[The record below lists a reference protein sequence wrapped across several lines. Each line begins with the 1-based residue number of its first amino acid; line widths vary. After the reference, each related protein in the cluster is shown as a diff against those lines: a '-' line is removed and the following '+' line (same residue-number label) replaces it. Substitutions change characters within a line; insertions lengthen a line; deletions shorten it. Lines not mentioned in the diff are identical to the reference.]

1 MQGVSRALALV
12 AGLLLLV
19 IVELGLRALG
29 IGPSNDL
36 FMAEGEDYRLNP
48 QAARRFFSHQ
58 YARLAP
64 GQDRFVQ
71 DEDEGVLSIFVIGAS
86 TLLDFPNPAQTSF
99 PNFLQLMLEDA
110 YPGREIEVINCG
122 ITAINSYVLLDFAE
136 EVAAQEPDL
145 VLIYAGH
152 NEFVGPMVRRRPL
165 CGWAVTD
172 PLLNCKSA
180 CSVPASICSVR
191 CYTMR
196 GNGCAPM
203 AKHLLSACTLCSGRS
218 IGEMLH
224 MLRPR
229 LIIAIT

>member
-1 MQGVSRALALV
+1 MALV
-12 AGLLLLV
+12 AGMLLLV

-48 QAARRFFSHQ
+48 QAARRFFPHQ

-64 GQDRFVQ
+64 GQDRFAQ
-71 DEDEGVLSIFVIGAS
+71 DKDQGVLRIFVLGAS
-86 TLLDFPNPAQTSF
+86 TLLGFPNPAQTSF

-196 GNGCAPM
+196 DNGCAPM
-203 AKHLLSACTLCSGRS
+203 PSTFFRLAPCATGDLLGRCCTC
-218 IGEMLH
+218 
-224 MLRPR
+224 
-229 LIIAIT
+229 